1 MESIPGHLKSLK
13 KYRYELVSLP
23 RNGSERHSESIFLF
37 FVARTGIPTC
47 FLFRGMVRN
56 GIPKICIYLVPR
68 YGIPSC
74 VLFRRRVRNRI
85 MGVYFYFCSSERN
98 SEVVFS
104 SAEGF
109 GTEFRDFLFP
119 GITGIPS
126 EITIC
131 SVYSVFRGIIFLSEI
146 PNPSPGK
153 RVGTKRQAVRSVHHV
168 QNHTCRVTPL

>member
-1 MESIPGHLKSLK
+1 MA
-13 KYRYELVSLP
+13 
-23 RNGSERHSESIFLF
+23 RNE
-37 FVARTGIPTC
+37 
-47 FLFRGMVRN
+47 
-56 GIPKICIYLVPR
+56 IPKICICLGPR
-68 YGIPSC
+68 NGIPSC

-109 GTEFRDFLFP
+109 GTEFRDFLFR

-146 PNPSPGK
+146 PNPKYTWTYLGNRSMCWSGHVYTIWTRAAPGHIYTTGA
-153 RVGTKRQAVRSVHHV
+153 RAAPVLVWTKGFYAALD
-168 QNHTCRVTPL
+168 TFTL